1 MQRWH
6 ERTEKTILI
15 YWDAVLG
22 LLFAGE
28 SANTLKYSVMRAMK
42 TLILVLAAGL
52 LLSGCT
58 KQYIT
63 QGTEMF
69 FLDYDVRSSQWIFQE
84 YGNYSDE
91 GYYRATLDVRDI
103 TRDIVKYGNVQVS
116 RYYPQD
122 AVWTPL
128 PAMRV
133 DTILDS
139 YGNEIFFTTYTDY
152 EWSEGTVDIYVTAS
166 DLYAGD
172 VPGDMTFRVYITR

>member
-1 MQRWH
+1 M
-6 ERTEKTILI
+6 K
-15 YWDAVLG
+15 A
-22 LLFAGE
+22 
-28 SANTLKYSVMRAMK
+28 MR

-52 LLSGCT
+52 LLTGCT

-69 FLDYDVRSSQWIFQE
+69 YLDYDVRSGDWYFCE

-91 GYYRATLDVRDI
+91 GYYTISLGVPDI

-122 AVWTPL
+122 EVWTPL

-139 YGNEIFFTTYTDY
+139 DGSEIFFTTYTDF
-152 EWSEGTVDIYVTAS
+152 EWSKGTVNIFVTAS

-172 VPGDMTFRVYITR
+172 VPGDMTFRVYIIR